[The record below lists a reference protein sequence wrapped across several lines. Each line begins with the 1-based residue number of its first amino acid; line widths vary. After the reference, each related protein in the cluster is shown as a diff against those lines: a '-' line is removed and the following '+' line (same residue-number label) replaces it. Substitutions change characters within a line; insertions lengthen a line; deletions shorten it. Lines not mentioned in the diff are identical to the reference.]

1 MLCDIDLRSTMFSC
15 RLQVMGKAMVDSVL
29 MGQIAAHLLAE
40 KSLSVLQ
47 VTGAIGCHLSI

>member
-29 MGQIAAHLLAE
+29 MGQIAALLLAE